1 LTKIVAIYLRVSS
14 RSQDTQS
21 QEPDLRR
28 WAQAQ
33 DKDQPVR
40 WYRDKFTGKTM
51 DRPGFNRL
59 AADVHAGKVARVV
72 VWRLD
77 RLGRTAKGLT
87 ALFEDLLAR
96 GVDLVSLKDGLDLET
111 PAGRLMANVLASVA
125 AYETEVRAE
134 RIMAGQ
140 AAAREAGKSWGG
152 SAKGRRLKV
161 TTEQEAMVRRLK
173 GEGVGVSAIARATG
187 LSRPT
192 IYRVL
197 GQEAAP
203 PAVRGGSRRTRK
215 GGGGAGRGRA
225 ADTPEAVPE

>member
-1 LTKIVAIYLRVSS
+1 MAKHTAIYARVSS

-21 QEPDLRR
+21 QEPDLKR
-28 WAQAQ
+28 WVEAQ
-33 DKDQPVR
+33 DKQQPVR

-59 AADVHAGKVARVV
+59 LADVEAGKVARVV

-140 AAAREAGKSWGG
+140 AAAREAGRSWGG

-161 TTEQEAMVRRLK
+161 TSEQEAIIRRLK
-173 GEGVGVSAIARATG
+173 GEGVGVSAMARATG

-197 GQEAAP
+197 GGEAATR
-203 PAVRGGSRRTRK
+203 PAPRARRARE
-215 GGGGAGRGRA
+215 GGGGGLEGKASAGG
-225 ADTPEAVPE
+225 E